1 MAILKKDKKKPAK
14 DKKTATADAA
24 IVENNAGE
32 REDGV
37 GSAESSKAMAE
48 MIAEVVAK
56 SNKFT
61 HRLMTFCTVFIL
73 ILIGGYGFIAW
84 QTSSSVSA
92 LDDNIQVTL
101 ESVKELNT
109 AIDKLAES
117 QGEFKIQQGL
127 LAETVAKVELSV
139 NDMQGKIPASA
150 EKVSVETSK
159 VVAKIKDFEKVMSNQ
174 GENIAG
180 VSNVV
185 TSLGSQLKKFE
196 ARLQNVQKLSSD
208 VEALVTL
215 EKEKYF
221 SILERQADLQEKQ
234 SGPDPIKVPRDPN
247 LVFYSI
253 ISSE

>member
-1 MAILKKDKKKPAK
+1 M
-14 DKKTATADAA
+14 
-24 IVENNAGE
+24 
-32 REDGV
+32 
-37 GSAESSKAMAE
+37 
-48 MIAEVVAK
+48 
-56 SNKFT
+56 
-61 HRLMTFCTVFIL
+61 
-73 ILIGGYGFIAW
+73 
-84 QTSSSVSA
+84 
-92 LDDNIQVTL
+92 
-101 ESVKELNT
+101 
-109 AIDKLAES
+109 
-117 QGEFKIQQGL
+117 

-159 VVAKIKDFEKVMSNQ
+159 VVAKIKDFEKVLSNQ